1 MGDYTEF
8 ISVKMDEWA
17 NVIYDIEDQLV
28 ELKDNIP
35 ALMEYLK
42 DLRYSMPLGLALR
55 RYFCNHFG
63 RKTPQGTVLVFP
75 DGAETPVKGLMSE
88 GYDILTDDL
97 KTYAD
102 LFIAVNRGR
111 NQDALEKAFPRPE
124 VNRMLRQTGTCTR
137 SKLILISFALH
148 MQAEDVHWFF
158 TSVLMEQ
165 TYNMRDPDEVIAYFC
180 QSHEVY
186 NSYKE
191 YQRLCDRFA
200 LEASDS
206 LANGPQTS
214 EYTRLARTQMAFDV
228 QSEDDLMRF
237 LADNQINFAG
247 YSQTAYEEYKR
258 LVEKAMACTEVQRF
272 SSDEYLN
279 SETIKDTKQRAKQEE
294 RINRSI
300 EIHPAENTEQLAREM
315 LSFIP
320 RATKKYERDGRQIVE
335 ADFIPIYN
343 GERGQKSK
351 KVQTTLLPKEITMNL
366 LMRDRLDDLLARRKP
381 VERKDLVFLRFY
393 VFCMKL
399 QKKDTYSSSDYLDF
413 LDECNSML
421 TRCGMAKLYP
431 ANRFEN
437 LILLALVSSN
447 PFEMFESI
455 IEASFINETGIAKE
469 DDALL

>member
-1 MGDYTEF
+1 
-8 ISVKMDEWA
+8 
-17 NVIYDIEDQLV
+17 
-28 ELKDNIP
+28 
-35 ALMEYLK
+35 
-42 DLRYSMPLGLALR
+42 
-55 RYFCNHFG
+55 
-63 RKTPQGTVLVFP
+63 
-75 DGAETPVKGLMSE
+75 
-88 GYDILTDDL
+88 
-97 KTYAD
+97 
-102 LFIAVNRGR
+102 
-111 NQDALEKAFPRPE
+111 
-124 VNRMLRQTGTCTR
+124 
-137 SKLILISFALH
+137 
-148 MQAEDVHWFF
+148 
-158 TSVLMEQ
+158 
-165 TYNMRDPDEVIAYFC
+165 MRDPDEVIAYFC